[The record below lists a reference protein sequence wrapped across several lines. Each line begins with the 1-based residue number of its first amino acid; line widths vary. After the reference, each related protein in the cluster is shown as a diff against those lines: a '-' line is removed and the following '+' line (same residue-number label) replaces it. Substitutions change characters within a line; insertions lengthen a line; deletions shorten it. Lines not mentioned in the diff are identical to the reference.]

1 MLAIEPVEGHITSI
15 HKAVVI
21 VNEIHSPWLQVYPDV
36 ANLVAMGF
44 DPVSEL
50 ALGEGHMVGLHIRD
64 AKLGTSYNIPW
75 GSGTMDFI
83 GVFSQLQRMNFNS
96 PIVIELWHE
105 QDDDYLESARASR
118 EYLLSKIQ
126 EANLKPSQET

>member
-1 MLAIEPVEGHITSI
+1 
-15 HKAVVI
+15 
-21 VNEIHSPWLQVYPDV
+21 
-36 ANLVAMGF
+36 
-44 DPVSEL
+44 
-50 ALGEGHMVGLHIRD
+50 MVGLHIRD